1 MKIRLLVVELR
12 LPGCRSLKEKRHR
25 TRGIR
30 DRFGKQPNLAVVE
43 CDCQNELQRARY
55 AFVLLASDGKSLDR
69 AASDLENRLELSV
82 DGVIVGV
89 ESTHL

>member
-1 MKIRLLVVELR
+1 MKIRLVVFDFH

-30 DRFGKQPNLAVVE
+30 DRFGKHPHLAVAE
-43 CDCQNELQRARY
+43 CDFQNDHRRARY
-55 AFVLLASDGKSLDR
+55 AFVFLAFDGKSLDR
-69 AASDLENRLELSV
+69 AVSNLEDRLELSV
-82 DGVIVGV
+82 DGVISAI

>member
-1 MKIRLLVVELR
+1 MKIRLLVVDFH

-30 DRFGKQPNLAVVE
+30 DRFGKQSNLAVAE
-43 CDCQNELQRARY
+43 CDFQDDHQRARW
-55 AFVLLASDGKSLDR
+55 AFVLLASDAGSLDR

-82 DGVIVGV
+82 DGVITGI
-89 ESTHL
+89 ETNHL

>member
-1 MKIRLLVVELR
+1 MKIRLLVVDFH

-30 DRFGKQPNLAVVE
+30 DRFGKQPNLAVAE
-43 CDCQNELQRARY
+43 CGYQNEHRRARY

-69 AASDLENRLELSV
+69 AASDLEDRLEITV
-82 DGVIVGV
+82 DGVIAAI
-89 ESTHL
+89 ETSHL

>member
-1 MKIRLLVVELR
+1 MKIRLLAVDLH

-30 DRFGKQPNLAVVE
+30 DRFGKQPNLAVAE
-43 CDCQNELQRARY
+43 CDYQDEHQRARW
-55 AFVLLASDGKSLDR
+55 AFIVLASDSRTLDR
-69 AASDLENRLELSV
+69 MVSDLENRLELSV
-82 DGVIVGV
+82 DGVITAV